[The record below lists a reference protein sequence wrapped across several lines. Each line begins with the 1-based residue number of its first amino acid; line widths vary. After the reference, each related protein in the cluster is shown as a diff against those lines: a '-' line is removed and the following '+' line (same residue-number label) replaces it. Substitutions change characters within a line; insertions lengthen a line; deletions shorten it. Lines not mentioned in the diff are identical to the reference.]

1 VDYSISRQA
10 GSLLFLAAA
19 LASAQ
24 TAPPGRGIY
33 ESQCSNCHGGDGQGG
48 LGPAIV
54 NRMQARGDAQIAT
67 VIHDGIASAGMPA
80 FKLGAQQTSDLIAY
94 LRTMRPRRAREV
106 QRKSVELTDGR
117 SLEGQV
123 IGQSSVDLNL
133 RTPDNR
139 VHLLRPA
146 ANGKY
151 REVTSETEWSTYHG
165 DYSGNRYTRLDQ
177 INKGNVGKLAPKWF
191 FQMPGVS
198 GNMETTPIVVGGI
211 MYVTAANE
219 CWALNAG
226 SGKVLW
232 HFQQPR
238 TRGLIGNGSQG
249 FNRGVAVAGDRLFM
263 VTDHAH
269 LLALDRFTG
278 AIVWDTAMANWRE
291 NYNATSAPLAV
302 GNLVISGTAGGE
314 QGARGFV
321 AAFDQ
326 ATGRE
331 AWRFWTVPKPGE
343 LGSETW
349 KGKAIEHPSAVTW
362 FTGTYDPQLGLLY
375 WPTGNPGPD
384 YNGEDRLGD
393 NLYSDSVVALD
404 AKTGALNWYYQF
416 TPHDT
421 HDWDATEPLVLID
434 AEWQG
439 RPRKLLAQAN
449 RNGFFYVLD
458 RTNGEL
464 LLAKPFVK
472 KLNWAKE
479 IGKDGRPV
487 TQAFPKTADGQDL
500 VCPSQ
505 DGAAN
510 WHSTAYNPELGLFYV
525 QTLEKC
531 NEYVSRPVEWEAGKG
546 FGGGAS
552 LQVPGESAQKIL
564 RAIDIHT
571 GSIAWEMP
579 EVGAGDTWGGT
590 LATSSGIVFVC
601 EDSGMLMAVDAVNGK
616 LLWQFQTNQTW
627 KASPMTYVLDGKQ
640 YVAVAVGQ
648 TILAFGLMELL

>member
-1 VDYSISRQA
+1 
-10 GSLLFLAAA
+10 
-19 LASAQ
+19 
-24 TAPPGRGIY
+24 
-33 ESQCSNCHGGDGQGG
+33 
-48 LGPAIV
+48 
-54 NRMQARGDAQIAT
+54 MQARGDAQIAT
-67 VIHDGIASAGMPA
+67 VIRDGITSAGMPA
-80 FKLGAQQTSDLIAY
+80 FELGAQQASDLLAY
-94 LRTMRPRRAREV
+94 LRTMRPRRTREV
-106 QRKSVELTDGR
+106 QRKNVELTDGR

-123 IGQSSVDLNL
+123 MGQSSVELNL
-133 RTPDNR
+133 RTSENR
-139 VHLLRPA
+139 VHLLRPT

-151 REVTSETEWSTYHG
+151 REVTSEREWPTYHG

-177 INKGNVGKLAPKWF
+177 INNGNIGKLGPKWF

-198 GNMETTPIVVGGI
+198 GNMETTPIVAGGI

-226 SGKVLW
+226 SGKMLW

-278 AIVWDTAMANWRE
+278 VIVWDTEMANWRD
-291 NYNATSAPLAV
+291 NYNATSAPLAM

-326 ATGRE
+326 GTGRE

-343 LGSETW
+343 PGSETW
-349 KGKAIEHPSAVTW
+349 QGKAIEHPSAVTW
-362 FTGTYDPQLGLLY
+362 FTGTYDSQLGLLY

-384 YNGEDRLGD
+384 YNGEERLGD
-393 NLYSDSVVALD
+393 NLYSDSVLALD
-404 AKTGALNWYYQF
+404 AKTGTLKWYYQF

-421 HDWDATEPLVLID
+421 HDWDATEPLVLLD
-434 AEWQG
+434 AQWQG
-439 RPRKLLAQAN
+439 RPRKLVAQAN

-458 RTNGEL
+458 RTTGEL

-479 IGKDGRPV
+479 IGKDGRPI

-531 NEYVSRPVEWEAGKG
+531 NVYVSRPVEWEAGKG

-571 GSIAWEMP
+571 GNIAWEMP

-601 EDSGMLMAVDAVNGK
+601 EDSGMLMAVDAAKGK
-616 LLWQFQTNQTW
+616 SLWQFQTNQTW
-627 KASPMTYVLDGKQ
+627 KASPMTYVFDGKQ
-640 YVAVAVGQ
+640 YVAVAAGQ
-648 TILAFGLMELL
+648 MIIAFGLME